1 MKALVFDKSKYDWEN
16 SKGFELVDIPEPVL
30 DEKNNEADADYVIMK
45 VHYAGVCGTD
55 RGIWNRM
62 AFKDAILNSI
72 DEQNQPLPASP
83 LEKGRSTA
91 VTPSFFKEG
100 AGGVRPYR
108 IIGHEFFGEIV
119 KIGSNV
125 KNVKV
130 GDFVS
135 CESHVVCQKCYNCLR
150 GQKEV
155 CTNEK
160 ILGISHDGGFAEFA
174 KVPAHILWKT
184 DTSKIRP
191 EIAAMQEP
199 FGNAVHAG
207 SKVDLKDKT
216 VAIFGL
222 GPIGMFLILVAKGL
236 GAKLIIG
243 VEPNPIA
250 AEMAKKLGIDY
261 VIALNTTP
269 PPQSGATPPLQEG
282 NTAAPRLS
290 KDLRSSPPIIGG
302 VPPLQRGGGG
312 KSYAHDSTVTDEIK
326 KITNGV
332 GVDVSFEMAGF
343 NSSVNNTLYATRRGG
358 EIILFG
364 IKAGDFTLEDYN
376 RIIVHG
382 FTFHCVI
389 GRQLWKT
396 WESTRALLEN
406 TGNGVQEK
414 LFNIILDRG
423 NGTILPISEYT
434 KEKFEDMMSKHPKFL
449 IQF

>member
-1 MKALVFDKSKYDWEN
+1 MKALIFNKSKTDWET
-16 SKGFELVDIPEPVL
+16 SKGFELVDIAEPVL
-30 DEKNNEADADYVIMK
+30 DEKKNTADADYVIMK

-55 RGIWNRM
+55 KGIWNRQ
-62 AFKDAILNSI
+62 AFRDAILNTI
-72 DEQNQPLPASP
+72 DEQIKNS
-83 LEKGRSTA
+83 GN
-91 VTPSFFKEG
+91 
-100 AGGVRPYR
+100 PYR
-108 IIGHEFFGEIV
+108 IIGHEFFGEII
-119 KIGSNV
+119 KKGSRV
-125 KNVKV
+125 VGFEE

-135 CESHVVCQKCYNCLR
+135 CESHVVCNKCYQCLR

-174 KVPAHILWKT
+174 KVPQHILWKT
-184 DTSKIRP
+184 DTGKIRP
-191 EIAAMQEP
+191 EVAAMQEP

-222 GPIGMFLILVAKGL
+222 GPIGMFLTLVVRGL

-250 AEMAKKLGIDY
+250 ADMAKKLGIDY
-261 VIALNTTP
+261 VIPLNKPSADTKP
-269 PPQSGATPPLQEG
+269 YVHDQS
-282 NTAAPRLS
+282 
-290 KDLRSSPPIIGG
+290 
-302 VPPLQRGGGG
+302 
-312 KSYAHDSTVTDEIK
+312 VTDEIK

-343 NSSVNNTLYATRRGG
+343 NSSVNNCLYATRRGG
-358 EIILFG
+358 EIVLFG
-364 IKAGDFTLEDYN
+364 IKQGDFVFEDYN
-376 RIIVHG
+376 RLIVHG
-382 FTFHCVI
+382 FTFHAVI
-389 GRQLWKT
+389 GRQIWQT
-396 WESTRALLEN
+396 WERTRALMED
-406 TGNGVQEK
+406 TSNGVQEK

-434 KEKFEDMMSKHPKFL
+434 KERFEEMMAKHPKFL